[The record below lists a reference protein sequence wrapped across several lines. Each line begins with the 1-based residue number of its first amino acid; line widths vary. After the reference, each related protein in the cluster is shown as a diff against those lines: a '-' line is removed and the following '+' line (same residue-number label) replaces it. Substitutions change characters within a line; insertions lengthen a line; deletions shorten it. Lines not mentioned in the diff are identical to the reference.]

1 LNGAVPSISKTII
14 NIAIVVMLIALI
26 VVELKNKIKSAA
38 IIINMGITLNTTL
51 YSFNVLS
58 VRFNSES

>member
-1 LNGAVPSISKTII
+1 
-14 NIAIVVMLIALI
+14 MLIALI